1 VKTSYWRRRWREG
14 RIGFHLEEPH
24 RHLVRFF
31 PELAGSVAREVLV
44 PLCGKSVDLIW
55 LRDQGHR
62 VTGVEIAPEA
72 CQAFLT
78 ENSLSATPRDQ
89 GKFRVWSLP
98 GLTLLQGDFFKLE
111 RDDFDLVWD
120 RAALVALPQEMRPAY
135 AERLV
140 ERLLPGGAILLVTVE
155 YDPAEME
162 GPPFSVPAAEVAEL
176 FGAYRPEL
184 LLEESQ
190 DFDGAERFGLSW
202 LKQRVHR
209 IRV

>member
-1 VKTSYWRRRWREG
+1 VEASYWRRRWREG
-14 RIGFHLEEPH
+14 RTGFHLTEPH
-24 RHLVRFF
+24 RHLVRYF
-31 PELAGSVAREVLV
+31 PEIAGSVSREVLV
-44 PLCGKSVDLIW
+44 PLCGKSVDLLW

-72 CQAFLT
+72 CTQFLA
-78 ENSLSATPRDQ
+78 ENSLTATPRDEW
-89 GKFRVWSLP
+89 KFRVWSLP
-98 GLTLLQGDFFKLE
+98 GLTLLEGDFFSFE
-111 RDDFDLVWD
+111 RDDFDIVWD
-120 RAALVALPQEMRPAY
+120 RAALVALPAESRPAY

-140 ERLLPGGAILLVTVE
+140 ERLLPGGSILLVTVE
-155 YDPAEME
+155 YDPSEME
-162 GPPFSVPAAEVAEL
+162 GPPFSVPAAEIAEL

-190 DFDGAERFGLSW
+190 EFEGEARPELTW